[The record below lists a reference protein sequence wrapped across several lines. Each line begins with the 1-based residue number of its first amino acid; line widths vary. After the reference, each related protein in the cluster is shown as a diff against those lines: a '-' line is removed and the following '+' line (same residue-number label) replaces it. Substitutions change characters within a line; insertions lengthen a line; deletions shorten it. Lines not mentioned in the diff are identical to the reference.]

1 MEDTMSQTTSQA
13 TTEGVIEAPMEGSK
27 NTTQAEPTKLY
38 TQAELDAITAAVRGT
53 TEKKILKK
61 FEGIDVEA
69 YKSLVQKEEQLK
81 LEEQKRKGEFEKI
94 LKETADKAQQK
105 IQTLSSELAKIKVD
119 GALINAASTKKAIN
133 PEQVA
138 RLVRDQVRMSEAG
151 EVEVIDPK
159 SGQVKYT
166 ETGDPMT
173 IENLVSDWLKINSHF
188 VAAGPAGGGSK
199 SNTSSEGAK
208 EVDVSK
214 LDLNNPADRAIYKK
228 LRPQIFGTKNI
239 K

>member
-1 MEDTMSQTTSQA
+1 MSQTTSQA

-27 NTTQAEPTKLY
+27 NTTQAEPTKVY

-105 IQTLSSELAKIKVD
+105 ISTLTQELAKIKVD

-173 IENLVSDWLKINSHF
+173 IESLVSDWLKINSHF

-208 EVDVSK
+208 EIDVSK

>member
-1 MEDTMSQTTSQA
+1 MSDNSLTANKEVATEA
-13 TTEGVIEAPMEGSK
+13 TTEGSK
-27 NTTQAEPTKLY
+27 NNPSQVAESTRVY
-38 TQAELDAITAAVRGT
+38 TQVELDAIMADVRRK
-53 TEKKILKK
+53 TETKIAKKY
-61 FEGIDVEA
+61 EGVDVEA

-94 LKETADKAQQK
+94 LKEQADKAQQK

-151 EVEVIDPK
+151 EVEVVDPK

-173 IENLVSDWLKINSHF
+173 IDGLVSEWLKTNPHF
-188 VAAGPAGGGSK
+188 VTAGPAGGGSK
-199 SNTSSEGAK
+199 SNTSPEGAK
-208 EVDVSK
+208 EVDISK
-214 LDLNNPADRAIYKK
+214 LNLNNPADRAVYKE
-228 LRPQIFGTKNI
+228 LRKKIFSK
-239 K
+239 

>member
-1 MEDTMSQTTSQA
+1 MSQTTSQA
-13 TTEGVIEAPMEGSK
+13 TTEGVIEAPMEGPK
-27 NTTQAEPTKLY
+27 NTTQAEPTKVY
-38 TQAELDAITAAVRGT
+38 TQAEVDFITAAVRGT

-61 FEGIDVEA
+61 FEGVDVEA

-94 LKETADKAQQK
+94 LKETADKAQLK
-105 IQTLSSELAKIKVD
+105 IQTLSTELAKIKVD

-166 ETGDPMT
+166 ETGSPMT

>member
-1 MEDTMSQTTSQA
+1 MSDTSLTANKDVATEA
-13 TTEGVIEAPMEGSK
+13 TTEGSK
-27 NTTQAEPTKLY
+27 NNPSQVAESTRVY
-38 TQAELDAITAAVRGT
+38 TQTELDAIAAEVRRK
-53 TEKKILKK
+53 TEAKIAKKY
-61 FEGIDVEA
+61 EGVDVEA

-151 EVEVIDPK
+151 EVEVVDSK

-173 IENLVSDWLKINSHF
+173 IDGLVSEWLKTNPHF
-188 VAAGPAGGGSK
+188 VTAGPAGGGSK
-199 SNTSSEGAK
+199 SNTSPEGAK
-208 EVDVSK
+208 NVDVSK
-214 LDLNNPADRAIYKK
+214 LDLNNPADRAIYKQ
-228 LRPQIFGTKNI
+228 LRRNLFQK
-239 K
+239 

>member
-1 MEDTMSQTTSQA
+1 MSDNSLTANKEVATEA
-13 TTEGVIEAPMEGSK
+13 TTEGSK
-27 NTTQAEPTKLY
+27 NNPSQVTESTRVY
-38 TQAELDAITAAVRGT
+38 TQAELDAIAADVRRK
-53 TEKKILKK
+53 TEAKVAKKY
-61 FEGIDVEA
+61 EGVDVEA

-94 LKETADKAQQK
+94 LKEQAEKAQQK

-151 EVEVIDPK
+151 EVEVVDPK

-173 IENLVSDWLKINSHF
+173 IDGLVSEWLKTNPHF
-188 VAAGPAGGGSK
+188 VTAGPAGGGSK
-199 SNTSSEGAK
+199 SNTSPEGAK
-208 EVDVSK
+208 EVDISK
-214 LDLNNPADRAIYKK
+214 LNLNNPADRAVYKE
-228 LRPQIFGTKNI
+228 LRKKIFSK
-239 K
+239 

>member
-1 MEDTMSQTTSQA
+1 MVEPLTA
-13 TTEGVIEAPMEGSK
+13 TKEVATEANTEGSK
-27 NTTQAEPTKLY
+27 NNPSQETESTRVY
-38 TQAELDAITAAVRGT
+38 TQTELDTIAAEVRRKTEAKIT
-53 TEKKILKK
+53 KKY
-61 FEGIDVEA
+61 EGVDVEA
-69 YKSLVQKEEQLK
+69 YRSLIQKEEQQK

-94 LKETADKAQQK
+94 LKETADKANQK

-151 EVEVIDPK
+151 EVEVVDAK

-173 IENLVSDWLKINSHF
+173 IDGLVNEWLKSNPHF
-188 VAAGPAGGGSK
+188 VTAGPAGGGSK
-199 SNTSSEGAK
+199 SNTSPEGAK

-214 LDLNNPADRAIYKK
+214 LDLNDPADRAIYKK
-228 LRPQIFGTKNI
+228 LRPQIFGTKNF

>member
-1 MEDTMSQTTSQA
+1 MSDNSLTANKEVATEA
-13 TTEGVIEAPMEGSK
+13 TTEGSK
-27 NTTQAEPTKLY
+27 NNPSQVAESTRVY
-38 TQAELDAITAAVRGT
+38 TQAELDAIAAEVRRK
-53 TEKKILKK
+53 TEAKISKKY
-61 FEGIDVEA
+61 EGVDVEA
-69 YKSLVQKEEQLK
+69 YRSLVQKEEQLK

-94 LKETADKAQQK
+94 LKEQADKAQQK

-151 EVEVIDPK
+151 EVEVVDPK

-173 IENLVSDWLKINSHF
+173 IDGLVSEWLKTNPHF
-188 VAAGPAGGGSK
+188 VTAGPAGGGSK
-199 SNTSSEGAK
+199 SNTSPEGAK
-208 EVDVSK
+208 NVDVSK
-214 LDLNNPADRAIYKK
+214 LDLNNPADRAVYKE
-228 LRPQIFGTKNI
+228 LRKKIFSK
-239 K
+239 

>member
-1 MEDTMSQTTSQA
+1 MSDISLQATKDVATEA
-13 TTEGVIEAPMEGSK
+13 TTEGSK
-27 NTTQAEPTKLY
+27 NNPSQVAESTRVY
-38 TQAELDAITAAVRGT
+38 TQTELDAIAAEVRRK
-53 TEKKILKK
+53 TEAKIAKKY
-61 FEGIDVEA
+61 EGVDVEA
-69 YKSLVQKEEQLK
+69 YRSLVQKDEQLK

-94 LKETADKAQQK
+94 LKETADKAQLK

-133 PEQVA
+133 PDQVA

-151 EVEVIDPK
+151 EVEVIDSK

-173 IENLVSDWLKINSHF
+173 IDGLVSEWLKSNPHF
-188 VAAGPAGGGSK
+188 VTAGPAGGGSK
-199 SNTSSEGAK
+199 SNTSPEGAK

-214 LDLNNPADRAIYKK
+214 LDLNNPADRAVYKK
-228 LRPQIFGTKNI
+228 LRRNLFQK
-239 K
+239 

>member
-1 MEDTMSQTTSQA
+1 MSQTTSQA
-13 TTEGVIEAPMEGSK
+13 TNEGVIEAPNEGSK
-27 NTTQAEPTKLY
+27 NTTQAEPTKIY

-69 YKSLVQKEEQLK
+69 YRSLVQKEEQLK

-105 IQTLSSELAKIKVD
+105 IQTLTSELAKIKVD

-166 ETGDPMT
+166 ETGNPMS
-173 IENLVSDWLKINSHF
+173 IENLVSDWLKVNSHF

-199 SNTSSEGAK
+199 SNTSPEGAK

-228 LRPQIFGTKNI
+228 LRPQIFGTRNI

>member
-1 MEDTMSQTTSQA
+1 MSDISLQATKDVATEA
-13 TTEGVIEAPMEGSK
+13 TTEGSK
-27 NTTQAEPTKLY
+27 NNPSQVAESTRVY
-38 TQAELDAITAAVRGT
+38 TQTELDAIAAEVRRK
-53 TEKKILKK
+53 TEAKIAKKY
-61 FEGIDVEA
+61 EGVDVEA
-69 YKSLVQKEEQLK
+69 YRSLVQKDEQLK

-94 LKETADKAQQK
+94 LKETADKAQLK

-133 PEQVA
+133 PDQVA

-151 EVEVIDPK
+151 EVEVIDSK

-173 IENLVSDWLKINSHF
+173 IDGLVSEWLKSNPHF
-188 VAAGPAGGGSK
+188 VTAGPAGGGSK
-199 SNTSSEGAK
+199 SNTSPEGAK

-228 LRPQIFGTKNI
+228 LRRNLFQK
-239 K
+239 

>member
-1 MEDTMSQTTSQA
+1 MSDNSLTANKEVATEA
-13 TTEGVIEAPMEGSK
+13 TTEGSK
-27 NTTQAEPTKLY
+27 NNPSQVAESTRVY
-38 TQAELDAITAAVRGT
+38 TQAELDAIAAEVRRK
-53 TEKKILKK
+53 TEAKISKKY
-61 FEGIDVEA
+61 EGVDVEA
-69 YKSLVQKEEQLK
+69 YRSLVQKEEQLK

-94 LKETADKAQQK
+94 LKEQADKAQQK

-151 EVEVIDPK
+151 EVEVVDPK

-173 IENLVSDWLKINSHF
+173 IDGLVSEWLKTNPHF
-188 VAAGPAGGGSK
+188 VTAGPAGGGSK
-199 SNTSSEGAK
+199 SNTSPEGAK
-208 EVDVSK
+208 EVDISK
-214 LDLNNPADRAIYKK
+214 LNLNNPADRAVYKE
-228 LRPQIFGTKNI
+228 LRKKIFSK
-239 K
+239 

>member
-1 MEDTMSQTTSQA
+1 MSQTTSQA

-27 NTTQAEPTKLY
+27 NTTQAEPTKVY

-151 EVEVIDPK
+151 EVEVVDSK

-173 IENLVSDWLKINSHF
+173 IDGLVSEWLKSNPHF
-188 VAAGPAGGGSK
+188 VTAGPAGGGSK
-199 SNTSSEGAK
+199 SNTSPEGAK

>member
-1 MEDTMSQTTSQA
+1 MSDNSLTANTDVATEA
-13 TTEGVIEAPMEGSK
+13 TTEGSK
-27 NTTQAEPTKLY
+27 NNPSQVAESTRVY
-38 TQAELDAITAAVRGT
+38 TQTELDAIAAEVRRK
-53 TEKKILKK
+53 TEAKISKKY
-61 FEGIDVEA
+61 EGVDVEA

-94 LKETADKAQQK
+94 LKEQADKAQQK

-119 GALINAASTKKAIN
+119 GALINAASTKKAIS

-151 EVEVIDPK
+151 EVEVIDSK

-173 IENLVSDWLKINSHF
+173 IDGLVSEWLKTNPHF
-188 VAAGPAGGGSK
+188 VTAGPAGGGSK
-199 SNTSSEGAK
+199 SNTSPEGAK
-208 EVDVSK
+208 NVDVSK
-214 LDLNNPADRAIYKK
+214 LDLNNPADRAIYKQ
-228 LRPQIFGTKNI
+228 LRRNLFQK
-239 K
+239 

>member
-1 MEDTMSQTTSQA
+1 MSDNSLTANKEIATEA
-13 TTEGVIEAPMEGSK
+13 TTEGSK
-27 NTTQAEPTKLY
+27 NNPSQAAESTRVY
-38 TQAELDAITAAVRGT
+38 TQAELDAIAAEVRRK
-53 TEKKILKK
+53 TEAKIAKKY
-61 FEGIDVEA
+61 EGVDVEA

-94 LKETADKAQQK
+94 LKEQADKAQQK

-119 GALINAASTKKAIN
+119 GALINAASTKKAIS

-173 IENLVSDWLKINSHF
+173 IDGLVSEWLKTNPHF
-188 VAAGPAGGGSK
+188 VTAGPAGGGSK
-199 SNTSSEGAK
+199 SNTSPEGAK
-208 EVDVSK
+208 NVDVSK
-214 LDLNNPADRAIYKK
+214 LDLNNPADRAIYKQ
-228 LRPQIFGTKNI
+228 LRRNLFQK
-239 K
+239 

>member
-1 MEDTMSQTTSQA
+1 LLLRQLQKALKIIHLRSLNQPEFIPKRNWMPLPLKLEEKLKLRLQKKY
-13 TTEGVIEAPMEGSK
+13 EGV
-27 NTTQAEPTKLY
+27 
-38 TQAELDAITAAVRGT
+38 
-53 TEKKILKK
+53 
-61 FEGIDVEA
+61 DVEA
-69 YKSLVQKEEQLK
+69 YRSLVQKDEQLK

-94 LKETADKAQQK
+94 LKETADKAQLK

-133 PEQVA
+133 PDQVA

-151 EVEVIDPK
+151 EVEVIDSK

-173 IENLVSDWLKINSHF
+173 IDGLVSEWLKSNPHF
-188 VAAGPAGGGSK
+188 VTAGPAGGGSK
-199 SNTSSEGAK
+199 SNTSPEGAK

-214 LDLNNPADRAIYKK
+214 LDLNNPADRAVYKK
-228 LRPQIFGTKNI
+228 LRRNLFQK
-239 K
+239 

>member
-1 MEDTMSQTTSQA
+1 MSQTTSQA

-27 NTTQAEPTKLY
+27 NTTQAEPTKVY

-159 SGQVKYT
+159 SNQVKYT

-173 IENLVSDWLKINSHF
+173 IDGLVSEWLKVNPHF
-188 VAAGPAGGGSK
+188 VTAGPAGGGSK

-228 LRPQIFGTKNI
+228 LRPQIFGTRNLK
-239 K
+239 

>member
-1 MEDTMSQTTSQA
+1 MSQTTSQA

-27 NTTQAEPTKLY
+27 NTTQAEPTKVY

-105 IQTLSSELAKIKVD
+105 ISTLTQELAKIKVD

-208 EVDVSK
+208 EVDISK

>member
-1 MEDTMSQTTSQA
+1 MSDTSLTANKDVATEA
-13 TTEGVIEAPMEGSK
+13 TTEGSK
-27 NTTQAEPTKLY
+27 NNPSQVAESTRVY
-38 TQAELDAITAAVRGT
+38 TQTELDAIAAEVRRK
-53 TEKKILKK
+53 TEAKIAKKY
-61 FEGIDVEA
+61 EGVDVEA

-94 LKETADKAQQK
+94 LKEQADKAQQK

-151 EVEVIDPK
+151 EVEVVDSK

-173 IENLVSDWLKINSHF
+173 IDGLVSEWLKTNPHF
-188 VAAGPAGGGSK
+188 VTAGPAGGGSK
-199 SNTSSEGAK
+199 SNTSPEGAK
-208 EVDVSK
+208 NVDVSK
-214 LDLNNPADRAIYKK
+214 LDLNNPADRAIYKQ
-228 LRPQIFGTKNI
+228 LRRNLFQK
-239 K
+239 

>member
-1 MEDTMSQTTSQA
+1 MSDNSLTANKEVATEA
-13 TTEGVIEAPMEGSK
+13 TTEGSK
-27 NTTQAEPTKLY
+27 NNPSQVAESTRVY
-38 TQAELDAITAAVRGT
+38 TQVELDAIAAEVRRK
-53 TEKKILKK
+53 TEAKIAKKY
-61 FEGIDVEA
+61 EGVDVEA

-94 LKETADKAQQK
+94 LKEQADKAQQK

-151 EVEVIDPK
+151 EVEVVDPK

-173 IENLVSDWLKINSHF
+173 IDGLVSEWLKTNPHF
-188 VAAGPAGGGSK
+188 VTAGPAGGGSK
-199 SNTSSEGAK
+199 SNTSPEGAK
-208 EVDVSK
+208 EVDISK
-214 LDLNNPADRAIYKK
+214 LNLNNPADRAVYKE
-228 LRPQIFGTKNI
+228 LRKKIFSK
-239 K
+239 

>member
-1 MEDTMSQTTSQA
+1 MSDNSLQATKEIATEA
-13 TTEGVIEAPMEGSK
+13 TTEGSK
-27 NTTQAEPTKLY
+27 NNPSQVAESTRVY
-38 TQAELDAITAAVRGT
+38 TQAELDAIAAEVRRK
-53 TEKKILKK
+53 TEAKISKKY
-61 FEGIDVEA
+61 EGVDVEA

-94 LKETADKAQQK
+94 LKEQADKAQQK

-151 EVEVIDPK
+151 EVEVVDPK

-173 IENLVSDWLKINSHF
+173 IDGLVSEWLKTNPHF
-188 VAAGPAGGGSK
+188 VTAGPAGGGSK
-199 SNTSSEGAK
+199 SNTSPEGAK
-208 EVDVSK
+208 EVDISK
-214 LDLNNPADRAIYKK
+214 LNLNNPADRAVYKE
-228 LRPQIFGTKNI
+228 LRKKIFSK
-239 K
+239 

>member
-1 MEDTMSQTTSQA
+1 MSDNSLTANKEVATEA
-13 TTEGVIEAPMEGSK
+13 TTEGSK
-27 NTTQAEPTKLY
+27 NNPSQVAESTRVY
-38 TQAELDAITAAVRGT
+38 TQAELDAIAAEVRRK
-53 TEKKILKK
+53 TEAKISKKY
-61 FEGIDVEA
+61 EGVDVEA

-94 LKETADKAQQK
+94 LKEQADKAQQK

-151 EVEVIDPK
+151 EVEVVDPK

-173 IENLVSDWLKINSHF
+173 IHGLVSEWLKTNPHF
-188 VAAGPAGGGSK
+188 VTAGPAGGGSK
-199 SNTSSEGAK
+199 SNTSPEGAK
-208 EVDVSK
+208 EVDISK
-214 LDLNNPADRAIYKK
+214 LNLNNPADRAVYKE
-228 LRPQIFGTKNI
+228 LRKKIFSK
-239 K
+239 

>member
-1 MEDTMSQTTSQA
+1 MSQTTSQA

-27 NTTQAEPTKLY
+27 NITQATEATKLY
-38 TQAELDAITAAVRGT
+38 TQSELDSITAAVRGT

-61 FEGIDVEA
+61 FEGVDLET
-69 YKSLVQKEEQLK
+69 YKSLIQKEEQVK
-81 LEEQKRKGEFEKI
+81 LEEQKAKGEFEKI
-94 LKETADKAQQK
+94 LKKNADEANHK

-151 EVEVIDPK
+151 EVEVVDAK

-173 IENLVSDWLKINSHF
+173 IDGLVSEWLKSNPHF
-188 VAAGPAGGGSK
+188 VTAGPAGGGSK
-199 SNTSSEGAK
+199 SNTSPEGAK

-214 LDLNNPADRAIYKK
+214 LDLNNAADRAIYKK
-228 LRPQIFGTKNI
+228 LRPQIFGTKNF

>member
-13 TTEGVIEAPMEGSK
+13 TTEGVIEAPAEGSK
-27 NTTQAEPTKLY
+27 NTTQATEPTKVY
-38 TQAELDAITAAVRGT
+38 TQAELDSITAAVRGT

-61 FEGIDVEA
+61 FEGVDLET
-69 YKSLVQKEEQLK
+69 YKSLIQKEEQLK

-151 EVEVIDPK
+151 EVEVIDPR

-166 ETGDPMT
+166 ETGDPVT
-173 IENLVSDWLKINSHF
+173 IDGLVSEWLKINPHF
-188 VAAGPAGGGSK
+188 VTAGPAGGGSK
-199 SNTSSEGAK
+199 SNTSPEGAK
-208 EVDVSK
+208 EVDISK
-214 LDLNNPADRAIYKK
+214 LNLNNPADRAVYKE
-228 LRPQIFGTKNI
+228 LRKKIFSK
-239 K
+239 

>member
-1 MEDTMSQTTSQA
+1 MSDNSLTANKEIATEA
-13 TTEGVIEAPMEGSK
+13 TTEGSK
-27 NTTQAEPTKLY
+27 NNPSQVAESTRVY
-38 TQAELDAITAAVRGT
+38 TQVELDAIAAEVRRK
-53 TEKKILKK
+53 TEAKIAKKY
-61 FEGIDVEA
+61 EGVDVEA

-94 LKETADKAQQK
+94 LKEQADKAQQK

-151 EVEVIDPK
+151 EVEVVDPK

-173 IENLVSDWLKINSHF
+173 IDGLVSEWLKTNPHF
-188 VAAGPAGGGSK
+188 VTAGPAGGGSK
-199 SNTSSEGAK
+199 SNTSPEGAK
-208 EVDVSK
+208 EVDISK
-214 LDLNNPADRAIYKK
+214 LNLNNPADRAVYKE
-228 LRPQIFGTKNI
+228 LRKKIFSK
-239 K
+239 

>member
-1 MEDTMSQTTSQA
+1 MSDISLQAIKDVATEA
-13 TTEGVIEAPMEGSK
+13 TTEGSK
-27 NTTQAEPTKLY
+27 NNPSQVAESTRVY
-38 TQAELDAITAAVRGT
+38 TQTELDAIAAEVRRK
-53 TEKKILKK
+53 TEAKIAKKY
-61 FEGIDVEA
+61 EGVDVEA
-69 YKSLVQKEEQLK
+69 YRSLVQKDEQLK

-94 LKETADKAQQK
+94 LKETADKAQLK

-151 EVEVIDPK
+151 EVEVIDSK

-173 IENLVSDWLKINSHF
+173 IDGLVTEWLKSNPHF
-188 VAAGPAGGGSK
+188 VTAGPAGGGSK
-199 SNTSSEGAK
+199 SNTSPEGAK
-208 EVDVSK
+208 TVDVSK
-214 LDLNNPADRAIYKK
+214 LDLNNSADRAIYKQ
-228 LRPQIFGTKNI
+228 LRRNLFSK
-239 K
+239 